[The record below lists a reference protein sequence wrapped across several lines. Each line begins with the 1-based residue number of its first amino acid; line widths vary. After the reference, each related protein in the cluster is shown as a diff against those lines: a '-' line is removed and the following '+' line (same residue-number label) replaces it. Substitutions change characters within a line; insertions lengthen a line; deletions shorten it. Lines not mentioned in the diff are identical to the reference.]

1 PGALRLPGLEDR
13 MGGSAKH
20 RDHSERRVLT
30 GKDSMR
36 RLTVGVGL
44 AVTLGILGVN
54 TSSASAAEI
63 SSPATVSTNR
73 CIMMSTL

>member
-1 PGALRLPGLEDR
+1 MYGQPPKAPGHK
-13 MGGSAKH
+13 GGTVYVS
-20 RDHSERRVLT
+20 T
-30 GKDSMR
+30 MR
-36 RLTVGVGL
+36 RLTVGAGL

-63 SSPATVSTNR
+63 SSTATVSTNR

>member
-1 PGALRLPGLEDR
+1 
-13 MGGSAKH
+13 MS
-20 RDHSERRVLT
+20 T
-30 GKDSMR
+30 MR
-36 RLTVGVGL
+36 RLTVGAGL

-63 SSPATVSTNR
+63 SSTATVSTNR